1 LAQRSSR
8 AIRYAE
14 AIFQVAHDA
23 NTYDNWLRELGEV
36 SFLVSDPQAA
46 RVLASP
52 AIPSE
57 RKAAI
62 LEQALPDLSP
72 QVKRFL
78 ALLLR
83 RERLPLVPEVLT
95 RLQDL
100 IDRERGLERIK
111 ITTALPLD
119 AEERS
124 LLMVKLATRTGRR
137 VQFEEAV
144 DPSLIGGVVAQ
155 IGDQIIDGS
164 VRGRLQR
171 LRRALAGD

>member
-1 LAQRSSR
+1 LAQRSST

-23 NTYDNWLRELGEV
+23 NTYDTWLRELGEV
-36 SFLVSDPQAA
+36 SLLVSDHQAA

-52 AIPSE
+52 AIPGE

-83 RERLPLVPEVLT
+83 RERLPLVPEVLR
-95 RLQDL
+95 RLQEL
-100 IDRERGLERIK
+100 IDQERGLERVRV
-111 ITTALPLD
+111 TTAAPLEAD
-119 AEERS
+119 ERA
-124 LLMVKLATRTGRR
+124 LVMARLAARTGRR
-137 VQFEEAV
+137 VQLEEAV
-144 DPSLIGGVVAQ
+144 DPSVIGGVVAQ

>member
-1 LAQRSSR
+1 LAQRSST

-14 AIFQVAHDA
+14 AIAQVARDA
-23 NTYDNWLRELGEV
+23 NTYDVWLRELGEV
-36 SFLVSDPQAA
+36 SLLVSDPQAA

-52 AIPSE
+52 AIPRE

-72 QVKRFL
+72 HVKRFL
-78 ALLLR
+78 TLLLR
-83 RERLPLVPEVLT
+83 RERLPLVPEVLR

-100 IDRERGLERIK
+100 IDQVRGLERIRV
-111 ITTALPLD
+111 TTAAPLEA
-119 AEERS
+119 AERA
-124 LLMVKLATRTGRR
+124 LVMARLAARTGRR
-137 VQFEEAV
+137 VQLEEAV
-144 DPSLIGGVVAQ
+144 DPDLIGGVVAQ

>member
-1 LAQRSSR
+1 LAQRSST

-14 AIFQVAHDA
+14 AIFGVAHDA
-23 NTYDNWLRELGEV
+23 NTYDEWLRELGEA
-36 SFLVSDPQAA
+36 SLLVSDPLAA

-52 AIPSE
+52 AIPRE

-72 QVKRFL
+72 PVKRFL

-83 RERLPLVPEVLT
+83 RERLPLVPDVLG
-95 RLQDL
+95 RLRDL
-100 IDRERGLERIK
+100 IDRERGLERVK
-111 ITTALPLD
+111 VTTAAPLEA
-119 AEERS
+119 AERA
-124 LLMVKLATRTGRR
+124 LVTARLAARTGRR
-137 VQFEEAV
+137 VQLEEAV
-144 DPSLIGGVVAQ
+144 DPGLIGGVVAQ

-171 LRRALAGD
+171 LRRALTGD